1 MLKGSEAARKGT
13 ERHVKKHG
21 KAVKTRGSLWFHC
34 CSLCF
39 RCLSW
44 RFHCLP
50 DELMT
55 SALRVGSLTVAVSS
69 KSFRAR
75 PGLRKPVAGTAGEGG
90 REGGRERNGW
100 SGRETADQCR
110 NGRAC
115 ESESDS
121 PAQFEDGMECL
132 ATPVTSRSR
141 PDRRFSHRCGLQT
154 HDSNGWDTVRLTK
167 SLLELWARE
176 RRQRLHALMERPER
190 GVPAC
195 VPPAP
200 GWVSAML

>member
-1 MLKGSEAARKGT
+1 MHSGLALSRWRSARRASGPGRAC
-13 ERHVKKHG
+13 ENR
-21 KAVKTRGSLWFHC
+21 W
-34 CSLCF
+34 
-39 RCLSW
+39 
-44 RFHCLP
+44 P
-50 DELMT
+50 
-55 SALRVGSLTVAVSS
+55 ALRG
-69 KSFRAR
+69 R
-75 PGLRKPVAGTAGEGG
+75 EGG